1 MKTRLLGLAALLLV
15 VAACDS
21 PSAPA
26 SAAIE
31 CGKGSISAQGSSA
44 QANAISAWIKAYQ
57 VSCVEATIEYTSV
70 GSGDGRRA
78 FFAGTGHFAGSDSP
92 TPDDEQTQARVR
104 CRGPLVHLPMVAGP
118 IALAYTVAGVNDLRL
133 SPATIARI
141 FTGRA
146 TRWNDRAVRADN
158 PGVTLPETP
167 IRTVHRAGSSG
178 TTENFT
184 RFLASTARADWGS
197 KVSPTWPAR
206 GGIAAE
212 SSNDLVS
219 AIERTDGAIGYVEA
233 SYARFH
239 NLPTAEVGNAAG
251 QFVAVGDAAAARTVG
266 GARVVGT
273 EGLRL
278 EFDYRVSDPRA
289 YPLVLVT
296 YEIVCRTG
304 TPDLVK
310 SFLSYASSAAGQ
322 DTAAATGYAPLPD
335 ELRERVAQTVAAL

>member
-1 MKTRLLGLAALLLV
+1 MKTRLLGLAALLLA

-21 PSAPA
+21 PSSPDRAYIDC
-26 SAAIE
+26 S
-31 CGKGSISAQGSSA
+31 KGSISAQGSSA
-44 QANAISAWIKAYQ
+44 QANAVSAWIKDYQ
-57 VSCVEATIEYTSV
+57 VSCAEATIEYASV

-104 CRGPLVHLPMVAGP
+104 CKGPLVHLPMVVGP
-118 IALAYTVAGVNDLRL
+118 IALAYTVAGVDDLRL

-141 FTGRA
+141 FTGKI
-146 TRWNDRAVRADN
+146 TRWNDQAIKADN
-158 PGVTLPETP
+158 PGATLPETP

-178 TTENFT
+178 TTDNFT
-184 RFLASTARADWGS
+184 RFLASTAQTDWALKAS
-197 KVSPTWPAR
+197 STWPAR
-206 GGIAAE
+206 GGVAAE
-212 SSNDLVS
+212 NSNDLVS

-239 NLPTAEVGNAAG
+239 NLPTALVGNASG
-251 QFVAVGDAAAARTVG
+251 QFVELNDAAAARTVA

-278 EFDYRVSDPRA
+278 ELDYRIADPLA

-296 YEIVCRTG
+296 YEIVCKTG

-310 SFLSYASSAAGQ
+310 SFLTYASSTAGQ
-322 DTAAATGYAPLPD
+322 NTAAATGYSPLPE
-335 ELRERVAQTVAAL
+335 ELRAKVAEAVGGL